1 MLLNCAVVF
10 QDDPSWKKVLE
21 PLLSIERVCMSTVV
35 CVEQVRRGEKGQKK
49 KTGEIGNDDDDDDDD
64 DDDNDDNDD
73 DDDDDDDYYTE
84 TKRRIPVS
92 VMNHVRKKGLPVLQ
106 VVQRQDRCVTSAVAA
121 VAAVVAVVVLLH
133 LGSRCTFF

>member
-49 KTGEIGNDDDDDDDD
+49 KTGEIGNDDDDDDDEM
-64 DDDNDDNDD
+64 
-73 DDDDDDDYYTE
+73 T
-84 TKRRIPVS
+84 TTTTTTTTIIT
-92 VMNHVRKKGLPVLQ
+92 RKPNEEYP
-106 VVQRQDRCVTSAVAA
+106 
-121 VAAVVAVVVLLH
+121 
-133 LGSRCTFF
+133 SR